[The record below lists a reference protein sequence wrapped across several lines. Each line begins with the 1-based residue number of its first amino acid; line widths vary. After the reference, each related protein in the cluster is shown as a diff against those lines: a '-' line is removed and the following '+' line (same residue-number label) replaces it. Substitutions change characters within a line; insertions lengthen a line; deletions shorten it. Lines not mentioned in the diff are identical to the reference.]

1 MRNFQGPIPYRPK
14 SNGEPAIYDEL
25 TSLNNDLLTMQREL
39 ARKNTELERLQK
51 QLVQADRRKDEFL
64 ATLGHELRNP
74 LATIRTALELLRLSV
89 DDPTILEDVRNM
101 MDGQARHLTRL
112 VDDLLDVSRIT
123 SGKISLQKAPVELN
137 KVIESA
143 VDATRTLIQEAGHE
157 LTVNVDSG
165 PIILTIDPIRITQVI
180 SNLLSNA
187 VRYTKHGGHIWL
199 VAKREERDV
208 VISVKD
214 TGVGIPQEMLHQIF
228 DIFTQVAGNNERS
241 RSGLGIGLMVVKPS
255 PNYTVDPS
263 KLIVKDSRKEANSL
277 FGYRSLNR
285 EPAI

>member
-1 MRNFQGPIPYRPK
+1 
-14 SNGEPAIYDEL
+14 
-25 TSLNNDLLTMQREL
+25 MQREL

-123 SGKISLQKAPVELN
+123 SGKISLQKVPVELN

-157 LTVNVDSG
+157 LTVIVDSE

-228 DIFTQVAGNNERS
+228 DIFTQVAGDNEQLAERIRHRLNGSEAPRRITRWIRRS
-241 RSGLGIGLMVVKPS
+241 S
-255 PNYTVDPS
+255 
-263 KLIVKDSRKEANSL
+263 
-277 FGYRSLNR
+277 
-285 EPAI
+285 